1 MTGHRSGRRAYRPIV
16 AGGLAAAAAL
26 ALVLWI
32 AGFGSGRS
40 GGGADQAANST
51 TQLSTS
57 GPASSAQSLPTPSSF
72 ATSATTSTRPPPA
85 STTASTPT
93 TSKSKSASTSTT
105 VGASAAK
112 PTTTNPA
119 SVTRPAGGHLITVVN
134 ADNQTIWAATNPNAQ
149 HPIPLTGWRLDPG
162 QSVTFAVPAGWG
174 GRVWGRTGC
183 SFSASGAGHCLSGD
197 CGGVFQCKGAGAP
210 PATLAELTLDSF
222 DGLDFYDVSLVDGS
236 NLPMYIN
243 TSHRVG
249 TDPVSQNGCYQGA
262 CTKPIVCPGPM
273 QVKAAGQVVACTTPC
288 AAFGGD
294 AYCCR
299 GQWAGRENCDP
310 AKWPVDYAKL
320 VYKDAEPYAYSY
332 AFDDSATMS
341 CKGDCDYRI
350 VFGTSSS
357 K

>member
-1 MTGHRSGRRAYRPIV
+1 MTGHRGGRRKYQPIV
-16 AGGLAAAAAL
+16 AGGLAAVAAL
-26 ALVLWI
+26 GLVLWL
-32 AGFGSGRS
+32 AGVGSSRS
-40 GGGADQAANST
+40 GSVQAGQSMST
-51 TQLSTS
+51 TQQSTTGSTLPTQTPSASGSSSASSSSSSATSASSSAHAITSPSRSASATS
-57 GPASSAQSLPTPSSF
+57 GSS
-72 ATSATTSTRPPPA
+72 SATTSA
-85 STTASTPT
+85 GPT
-93 TSKSKSASTSTT
+93 TQSASN
-105 VGASAAK
+105 
-112 PTTTNPA
+112 PT
-119 SVTRPAGGHLITVVN
+119 SVTRPAGGHLITIVN
-134 ADNQTIWAATNPNAQ
+134 AVNQTIWATTNPNAQ
-149 HPIPLTGWRLDPG
+149 HPIPQTSWRLDPG
-162 QSVTFAVPAGWG
+162 QSVTFAVPQGWG

-183 SFSASGAGHCLSGD
+183 SGNGSGHCLSGD
-197 CGGVFQCKGAGAP
+197 SP

-249 TDPVSQNGCYQGA
+249 TDPVSSTGCYQGA

-273 QVKAAGQVVACTTPC
+273 QVKAGGQVVACTTPC
-288 AAFGGD
+288 TAFGGD

-299 GQWAGRENCDP
+299 GAWSGRENCDP

-350 VFGTSSS
+350 VFGVTPGSG
-357 K
+357 

>member
-1 MTGHRSGRRAYRPIV
+1 MTGHRGGRRTYQPIV
-16 AGGLAAAAAL
+16 AGGLAAVAAL
-26 ALVLWI
+26 ALVLWL
-32 AGFGSGRS
+32 AGAGSSRS
-40 GGGADQAANST
+40 GSVQAGQSVST
-51 TQLSTS
+51 TQQGTIGSTPTQTQTQS
-57 GPASSAQSLPTPSSF
+57 APGSSSQSSSS
-72 ATSATTSTRPPPA
+72 ATSASSSA
-85 STTASTPT
+85 H
-93 TSKSKSASTSTT
+93 ASTSTSRST
-105 VGASAAK
+105 SATSGSSSATGSSSA
-112 PTTTNPA
+112 PTAPGTTTQSASNPT
-119 SVTRPAGGHLITVVN
+119 SVARPAGGHLITIVN
-134 ADNQTIWAATNPNAQ
+134 AVNQTIWATTNPNAQ
-149 HPIPLTGWRLDPG
+149 HPIPQTSWRLDPG
-162 QSVTFAVPAGWG
+162 QSVTFAVPQGWG

-183 SFSASGAGHCLSGD
+183 NGSGHCLSGD
-197 CGGVFQCKGAGAP
+197 NP

-249 TDPVSQNGCYQGA
+249 TDPVSADGCYQGA

-299 GQWAGRENCDP
+299 GAWSGRENCDP

-350 VFGTSSS
+350 VFGVTPGSG
-357 K
+357 

>member
-1 MTGHRSGRRAYRPIV
+1 VTGHRSGQRDYWPI
-16 AGGLAAAAAL
+16 ATGALAAVAAL
-26 ALVLWI
+26 ALVLWL
-32 AGFGSGRS
+32 AGFGTSDRS
-40 GGGADQAANST
+40 GTDQAST
-51 TQLSTS
+51 SLAQQSTS
-57 GPASSAQSLPTPSSF
+57 GSPISTSSLPGSASSSS
-72 ATSATTSTRPPPA
+72 ASSTTGTSTSSSARTGVTSTPGTTGSSPTKPA
-85 STTASTPT
+85 GSSTKSTTGS
-93 TSKSKSASTSTT
+93 S
-105 VGASAAK
+105 
-112 PTTTNPA
+112 
-119 SVTRPAGGHLITVVN
+119 SVARPAGSHLITIVN
-134 ADNQTIWAATNPNAQ
+134 NDNVTIWAATNPDAQ
-149 HPIPLTGWRLDPG
+149 HPIPTTGWRLDPG
-162 QSVTFAVPAGWG
+162 QSVTFDVPQGWG

-183 SFSASGAGHCLSGD
+183 SFSASGTGHCLSGD
-197 CGGVFQCKGAGAP
+197 CGGVFQCRGTAPP

-243 TSHRVG
+243 TSHRAG
-249 TDPVSQNGCYQGA
+249 TDPVTQNGCYQGA

-273 QVKAAGQVVACTTPC
+273 QVKAGGQAVACTTAC

-299 GQWAGRENCDP
+299 GAWSGRQNCDP

-350 VFGTSSS
+350 VFGVTPGAG
-357 K
+357 

>member
-1 MTGHRSGRRAYRPIV
+1 VTGHRSGQRDYWPIATGAV
-16 AGGLAAAAAL
+16 AAVAAL
-26 ALVLWI
+26 ALVLWL
-32 AGFGSGRS
+32 AGFGTSDRS
-40 GGGADQAANST
+40 GTDQASKSLA
-51 TQLSTS
+51 QQSTS
-57 GPASSAQSLPTPSSF
+57 GSPISMSSHPGSASSSS
-72 ATSATTSTRPPPA
+72 ASSTTGTSTSSSAHAGVTSTPGTTGSSPTKPA
-85 STTASTPT
+85 GSSTKSTTGS
-93 TSKSKSASTSTT
+93 S
-105 VGASAAK
+105 
-112 PTTTNPA
+112 
-119 SVTRPAGGHLITVVN
+119 SVARPAGSHLITIVN
-134 ADNQTIWAATNPNAQ
+134 NDNVTIWAATNPDAQ
-149 HPIPLTGWRLDPG
+149 HPILTTGWRLDPG
-162 QSVTFAVPAGWG
+162 QSVTFDVPQGWG

-183 SFSASGAGHCLSGD
+183 SFSASGTGHCLSGD
-197 CGGVFQCKGAGAP
+197 CGGVFQCRGTAPP

-243 TSHRVG
+243 TSHRAG
-249 TDPVSQNGCYQGA
+249 TDPVTQNGCYQGA

-273 QVKAAGQVVACTTPC
+273 QVKAGGQAVACTTAC

-299 GQWAGRENCDP
+299 GAWSGRQNCDP

-350 VFGTSSS
+350 VFGVTPGAG
-357 K
+357 

>member
-1 MTGHRSGRRAYRPIV
+1 MTGHRNGRRTYLPI
-16 AGGLAAAAAL
+16 ATGGLAGVAAL

-32 AGFGSGRS
+32 AGFGTSGRVS
-40 GGGADQAANST
+40 GDQASKSLT
-51 TQLSTS
+51 RQSTS
-57 GPASSAQSLPTPSSF
+57 GSTPASSSRPDSTSSASAPSTTGTSTSPPPRASVTSTPGTKGPTPS
-72 ATSATTSTRPPPA
+72 ATG
-85 STTASTPT
+85 
-93 TSKSKSASTSTT
+93 SAS
-105 VGASAAK
+105 VA
-112 PTTTNPA
+112 
-119 SVTRPAGGHLITVVN
+119 RPAGSHLITIVN
-134 ADNQTIWAATNPNAQ
+134 NDDQTIWAATNPDAQ
-149 HPIPLTGWRLDPG
+149 HPIPTTGWRLAPG
-162 QSVTFAVPAGWG
+162 QSVTFDVPQGWG

-183 SFSASGAGHCLSGD
+183 TFSASGTGHCLSGD
-197 CGGVFQCKGAGAP
+197 CGGIFQCRGTAPP

-249 TDPVSQNGCYQGA
+249 ADPVSQTGCYQGA
-262 CTKPIVCPGPM
+262 CTKPIACPGPM
-273 QVKAAGQVVACTTPC
+273 QVKAGGQAVACTTAC

-299 GQWAGRENCDP
+299 GAWSGRQNCDP

-350 VFGTSSS
+350 VFGVTPGAG
-357 K
+357 